1 MTHAFPQRLHGNS
14 LTAQEMRAYDWSR
27 HPLGTPD
34 QWPALLRHM
43 VNYMLSSSESI
54 YLLWGPELFFFS
66 NDGYRPILGAK
77 TGRAIGTTLGELWP
91 DAIDAIRPIIDRSFA
106 GESTMHHHMPI
117 RMTLRDEPEDTWWTF
132 SFAPMVDDDGSV
144 PGVLCHTT
152 ETTQHVLTEQRRD
165 LAESRL
171 REIND
176 RLEAEVTSRTR
187 ERNRIWQVSRD
198 MLLVADL
205 SGVWLS
211 VNPAWSAAL
220 GWSEAE
226 LLGRT
231 SEWLEHPEDRERTRA
246 EVDKLALGQRTR
258 TFENRLRTRDGD
270 YRRLSWTAVPEDSV
284 LYCVARDIT
293 DEHLRETELR
303 ERTRIQR
310 ESEARARAYFLTTPE
325 YVMLLRADAAG
336 ELAIEDINPS
346 VEQLIGRPRAEVV
359 GATPRSV
366 LPSESA
372 ADLERGARECLRT
385 GQNQTYTARRSYP
398 SRQDIFVETVMAVV
412 ERHAGFGGLVLL
424 IARDRTDQRRAEEQL
439 RQSQK
444 MEAVGQLTGG
454 VAHDFNN
461 LLSTIGT
468 CLELVRRKV
477 KLGDTGDVLRFVE
490 TADRSVQSAAALTH
504 RLLAFSRKQ
513 SLDLRPV
520 DANQLARSL
529 EDIFSRTL
537 GEQIAVEL
545 RLDES
550 VWLAQTDANQLE
562 NALLNLAINARDAMP
577 HGGQLTIETH
587 NLQVTDDL
595 LGQSELAEGD
605 YVVISVSDN
614 GLGMPKD
621 VIDRAFDPFFTTK
634 NIGKGTGL
642 GLSMI
647 YGYVK
652 QSGGHVSIF
661 SVVGEG
667 TTVKLFLPRAAVARA
682 APDAETPPEVAAG
695 AGERILVV
703 DDNVDL
709 RRLLEESLT
718 SQGYVVTAVGD
729 AHEAMERLDD
739 QPFDLLITDVGLPDL
754 SGRQLADLVRDA
766 RPSLPVLLITGYAKE
781 AAVRGDFV
789 GEGMDM
795 LAKPFALGTLTQR
808 LQDLLRRR

>member
-1 MTHAFPQRLHGNS
+1 
-14 LTAQEMRAYDWSR
+14 MRAHDWSG
-27 HPLGTPD
+27 HPLGPPER
-34 QWPALLRHM
+34 WPGLLRHM
-43 VNYMLSSSESI
+43 VNYLLSSPESI
-54 YLLWGPELFFFS
+54 YLLWGDALHFFS
-66 NDGYRPILGAK
+66 NDAYRPVLGPRVD
-77 TGRAIGTTLGELWP
+77 RAIGTTLAALWP
-91 DAIDAIRPIIDRSFA
+91 DAIDAVRPLIDQALA
-106 GESTMHHHMPI
+106 GEATRHHDLPI
-117 RMTLRDEPEDTWWTF
+117 RMARRGEPEDTWWTF
-132 SFAPMVDDDGSV
+132 SFSPLAEDDGRIC
-144 PGVLCHTT
+144 GVLCHTT
-152 ETTQHVLTEQRRD
+152 ETTQHVVSEQRRD

-187 ERNRIWQVSRD
+187 ERNRIWEVSRD
-198 MLLVADL
+198 MLLVADRA
-205 SGVWLS
+205 GVWLS
-211 VNPAWSAAL
+211 VNPAWTAAL

-231 SEWLEHPEDRERTRA
+231 SEWLEHPDDRDRTRA
-246 EVDKLALGQRTR
+246 EVGKLAGGERTR

-293 DEHLRETELR
+293 DEHLRDTELR

-325 YVMLLRADAAG
+325 YVMLLRADASG

-346 VEQLIGRPRAEVV
+346 VEHLIGRPRAEVF
-359 GATPRSV
+359 GASPRSV
-366 LPSESA
+366 LPPDA
-372 ADLERGARECLRT
+372 VQDLERGVRECLRT
-385 GQNQTYTARRSYP
+385 GHNHTYTARRVYP
-398 SRQDIFVETVMAVV
+398 GRSDISVETVMAVV

-477 KLGDTGDVLRFVE
+477 KSGDVSDVPRFVD

-545 RLDES
+545 RLDEAAWP
-550 VWLAQTDANQLE
+550 VQTDANQLE

-577 HGGQLTIETH
+577 HGGQLTIETR
-587 NLQVTDDL
+587 NLQVADDL

-614 GLGMPKD
+614 GLGMPKE

-661 SVVGEG
+661 SIVGEG
-667 TTVKLFLPRAAVARA
+667 TTVKLFLPRALTPHSPQEIAS
-682 APDAETPPEVAAG
+682 PPEVVAG

-703 DDNVDL
+703 DDNTDL

-718 SQGYVVTAVGD
+718 EQGYVVTAVGD

-739 QPFDLLITDVGLPDL
+739 ESFDLLITDVGLPDL
-754 SGRQLADLVRDA
+754 SGRRLADLVRDA
-766 RPSLPVLLITGYAKE
+766 RPTLPVLLITGYAKE

-808 LQDLLRRR
+808 LQELLRRR